1 MKTTQLQTCGSQV
14 VDDRS
19 LIADSTMY
27 MARWQTCGSQV
38 VDGKYLMTDS
48 TMANLWLTTNI

>member
-1 MKTTQLQTCGSQV
+1 
-14 VDDRS
+14 
-19 LIADSTMY
+19 

-48 TMANLWLTTNI
+48 TMANLWFTSCG